1 MKEAYIRTN
10 DKAEHDGEVSVLDT
24 SSYDADS
31 KTLTFQT
38 NLFSSDY
45 AITYK
50 DTKVK
55 DNEDPK
61 KDDPGQEDPKKD
73 DNNGGNTGNNG
84 NNGTSGNGTSG
95 SGTSQSSTSTTSPK
109 TGDTTN
115 VAGYGMTLLLSLA
128 AAFGAIFKRK
138 KKTEDPEE

>member
-10 DKAEHDGEVSVLDT
+10 DKAEHDGKVSVLDT
-24 SSYDADS
+24 SYDADS

>member
-24 SSYDADS
+24 SYDADR

-55 DNEDPK
+55 ETKIRRRTIQARKIRRKMTTMEAIPETTEITVRVETAQAEVVQARAAH
-61 KDDPGQEDPKKD
+61 PQPLQRQEIP
-73 DNNGGNTGNNG
+73 
-84 NNGTSGNGTSG
+84 
-95 SGTSQSSTSTTSPK
+95 Q
-109 TGDTTN
+109 
-115 VAGYGMTLLLSLA
+115 M
-128 AAFGAIFKRK
+128 
-138 KKTEDPEE
+138 

>member
-24 SSYDADS
+24 SYDADS

-55 DNEDPK
+55 DN
-61 KDDPGQEDPKKD
+61 EDPKKD

-115 VAGYGMTLLLSLA
+115 VAGYGMALLLSLV

>member
-24 SSYDADS
+24 SYDADS

-61 KDDPGQEDPKKD
+61 KDESRPGR
-73 DNNGGNTGNNG
+73 
-84 NNGTSGNGTSG
+84 S
-95 SGTSQSSTSTTSPK
+95 
-109 TGDTTN
+109 
-115 VAGYGMTLLLSLA
+115 
-128 AAFGAIFKRK
+128 
-138 KKTEDPEE
+138 EER

>member
-24 SSYDADS
+24 SYDADS

-55 DNEDPK
+55 DN
-61 KDDPGQEDPKKD
+61 EDPKKD

-115 VAGYGMTLLLSLA
+115 VAGYGITLLLSLA